1 MKKNHILFLMLFLG
15 IHFIAFSQPFTL
27 EAEIKNQPGNP
38 VIFGE
43 LKGDKFTPIDSAK
56 TVNNTVKFSFPEN
69 AHPGVYRLIF
79 GQTLYARMMNEPP
92 QQLDVIFNNEN
103 ILLETDFNA
112 PEDKLL
118 VILSEENRVWLEFKR
133 REILFREELNT
144 VEKEVDFYRLTNNAE
159 KLPQTIESYN
169 RLQNRRNEFIT
180 EITAKNPGLLASE
193 MILLFR
199 EPFLDGNLSAQERKH
214 IFHEEY
220 LKNKNF
226 SNENLIYS
234 QVYTDLV
241 FSYLVSFNQK
251 EFTSEQRETEYKKA
265 VDLILAATNK
275 NQTVY
280 EFILGYLVHGFEVLQ
295 MNQLI
300 EYIADNYAG
309 TTCQTDEKTT
319 LERKLLS
326 QKMKPGTVVS
336 DFTMNDINGDPVTL
350 SGVLK
355 EKTLLLFWA
364 SWCPHCNEMIS
375 FLKNRGIENATMEVI
390 TISLDTGETEW
401 KEAVR
406 KHNIESWFN
415 LCDFQE
421 WDGEVATEYNI
432 YATPTIFIID
442 KNRRILATP
451 VTINDLVQL
460 SL

>member
-15 IHFIAFSQPFTL
+15 IHFIAFSQSFTL
-27 EAEIKNQPGNP
+27 VAEIKNQPANP

-43 LKGDKFTPIDSAK
+43 QKGDKFTPIDSAK

-103 ILLETDFNA
+103 IILETDFNA
-112 PEDKLL
+112 PENKLL

-144 VEKEVDFYRLTNNAE
+144 VEKEVDFYRQTKNTE
-159 KLPQTIESYN
+159 KLLQTIESYN

-180 EITAKNPGLLASE
+180 EITGKNPGLLASE

-214 IFHEEY
+214 IFQTEY

-234 QVYTDLV
+234 QVYTDMV

-251 EFTSEQRETEYKKA
+251 EFTPEQRETEYQKA

-295 MNQLI
+295 MNRLI
-300 EYIADNYAG
+300 EYIADNYAE

-326 QKMKPGTVVS
+326 QKMKPGTVVP

-375 FLKNRGIENATMEVI
+375 FLKNRGIQKATMEVI

-401 KEAVR
+401 KDAVR

-421 WDGEVATEYNI
+421 WDGEAAIEYNI

-460 SL
+460 NL